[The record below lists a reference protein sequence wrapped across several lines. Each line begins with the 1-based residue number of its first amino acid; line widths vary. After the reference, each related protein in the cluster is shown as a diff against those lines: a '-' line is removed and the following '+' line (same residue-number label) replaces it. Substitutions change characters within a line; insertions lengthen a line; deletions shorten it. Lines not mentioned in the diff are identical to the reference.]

1 MTTKQIELSFED
13 RDILYKL
20 LEESKPIPTK
30 MMGEVFMNIADT
42 AKYHELN
49 TLEQKLKSSDRRYE
63 PVSRKEYE
71 KRGGK

>member
-30 MMGEVFMNIADT
+30 MMGEAFMNLTDT
-42 AKYHELN
+42 AKYYELN
-49 TLEQKLKSSDRRYE
+49 ALEQKLKSSDRRYE

>member
-1 MTTKQIELSFED
+1 MTAKQIELSFED

-30 MMGEVFMNIADT
+30 MMGEAFMNLTDT
-42 AKYHELN
+42 AKYYELN
-49 TLEQKLKSSDRRYE
+49 ALEQKLKSSDRRYE